1 MPFTAFE
8 ASHVVLVLDETGAVA
23 DVGAVVVVVVV
34 VAFVVVVVAVV
45 PVDVD
50 DELSFGFERR
60 SSLQRSMRWLR

>member
-8 ASHVVLVLDETGAVA
+8 ASHGVLVLDETGAVA
-23 DVGAVVVVVVV
+23 GVGAVVVVVVV
-34 VAFVVVVVAVV
+34 AFAVVVVAVV

>member
-8 ASHVVLVLDETGAVA
+8 ASHGVLVLDETGAVA
-23 DVGAVVVVVVV
+23 DVGAVVVVVV
-34 VAFVVVVVAVV
+34 AFVVGVVAVV

>member
-23 DVGAVVVVVVV
+23 GVGAVVVVVVV
-34 VAFVVVVVAVV
+34 AFAVVVVAVV